1 MKYAVIKLDSENR
14 IIDSRLYDDANDGEI
29 EVDSLPN
36 GNIGDYLYVN
46 NEYIYS
52 PLNTITEEQLNQL
65 KEQKIALSK
74 SMLADYLQEHP
85 MTWVDGNT
93 YSVTSEKQSLLTSN
107 LALYQIA
114 VAAGQPF
121 KLTWNT
127 TGEECK
133 EWTYENLT
141 ALALAIGIYVKP
153 FVSQQ
158 QEVEVTIRKCKTE
171 KEINDVVIKYGDIN
185 E

>member
-29 EVDSLPN
+29 EVDSLPD

-74 SMLADYLQEHP
+74 SMLADYLQ
-85 MTWVDGNT
+85 
-93 YSVTSEKQSLLTSN
+93 
-107 LALYQIA
+107 
-114 VAAGQPF
+114 
-121 KLTWNT
+121 
-127 TGEECK
+127 
-133 EWTYENLT
+133 
-141 ALALAIGIYVKP
+141 
-153 FVSQQ
+153 
-158 QEVEVTIRKCKTE
+158 
-171 KEINDVVIKYGDIN
+171 
-185 E
+185 

>member
-1 MKYAVIKLDSENR
+1 MKYAVIKLDNENR
-14 IIDSRLYDDANDGEI
+14 IIDSRLYDDAGDGEF

-36 GNIGDYLYVN
+36 GDIGDYLYVN
-46 NEYIYS
+46 GEYVYS
-52 PLNTITEEQLNQL
+52 PLNPITEEQLNQL

-114 VAAGQPF
+114 LAAGQPF

-133 EWTYENLT
+133 EWTYENLA
-141 ALALAIGIYVKP
+141 ALALAIGTYVKP

-158 QEVEVTIRKCKTE
+158 QEIEVAIRKCTTD
-171 KEINDVVIKYGDIN
+171 KEIDDVVIKYGDTD

>member
-1 MKYAVIKLDSENR
+1 
-14 IIDSRLYDDANDGEI
+14 
-29 EVDSLPN
+29 
-36 GNIGDYLYVN
+36 
-46 NEYIYS
+46 
-52 PLNTITEEQLNQL
+52 
-65 KEQKIALSK
+65 
-74 SMLADYLQEHP
+74 

-114 VAAGQPF
+114 LAAGQPF

-133 EWTYENLT
+133 EWTYENL
-141 ALALAIGIYVKP
+141 AVLALAIGTYVKP

-158 QEVEVTIRKCKTE
+158 QEIEVAIRKCTTD
-171 KEINDVVIKYGDIN
+171 KEIDDVVIKYGDTD

>member
-1 MKYAVIKLDSENR
+1 MKYAVIKLDDTNR
-14 IIDSRLYDDANDGEI
+14 IIDSRLYDDATDGEF
-29 EVDSLPN
+29 EVDELPN
-36 GNIGDYLYVN
+36 GDIGDYLYVN
-46 NEYIYS
+46 GEYVYS
-52 PLNTITEEQLNQL
+52 PLNPITDDELNQL
-65 KEQKIALSK
+65 KEQKITLSK
-74 SMLADYLQEHP
+74 TMLADYLQARP

-114 VAAGQPF
+114 AAAQQPF

-133 EWTYENLT
+133 EWTYENLA
-141 ALALAIGIYVKP
+141 ALALAIGTYVKP

-158 QEVEVTIRKCKTE
+158 QEIEVSIRKCATE
-171 KEINDVVIKYGDIN
+171 KEIDNVVIKYGDDN